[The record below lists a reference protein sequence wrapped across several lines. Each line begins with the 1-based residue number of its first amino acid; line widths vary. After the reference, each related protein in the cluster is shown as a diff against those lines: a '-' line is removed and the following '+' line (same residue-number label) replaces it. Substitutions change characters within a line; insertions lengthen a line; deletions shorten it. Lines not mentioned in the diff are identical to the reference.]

1 MSNVERMNPY
11 PLKRSRASGTIAFVL
26 FGAVGVLI
34 VITQRNDVDPTD
46 TSDDPVLAQIYITLS
61 NLALAIALSLESR
74 YLYLHRKWNIQQSM
88 DSKVSFRLALC
99 VSFASLFWIVGLAW
113 LFGLSGPA

>member
-34 VITQRNDVDPTD
+34 VITQRNDMDP
-46 TSDDPVLAQIYITLS
+46 SDDPVLNQIYITLL

-88 DSKVSFRLALC
+88 DSKVSLRLALC

>member
-34 VITQRNDVDPTD
+34 VITQRNDMDPQ
-46 TSDDPVLAQIYITLS
+46 DDPVLNQIYVTLL

-74 YLYLHRKWNIQQSM
+74 YLYLHRKWNIQQSL
-88 DSKVSFRLALC
+88 DSKVSLRLALC
-99 VSFASLFWIVGLAW
+99 VSFASLFWMTGLAW

>member
-34 VITQRNDVDPTD
+34 VITQRNDMDP
-46 TSDDPVLAQIYITLS
+46 SDDPVLNQIYITLT
-61 NLALAIALSLESR
+61 NLALALALSLESR

-88 DSKVSFRLALC
+88 DSKVSLRLALC

>member
-1 MSNVERMNPY
+1 MSNVEPMNPY
-11 PLKRSRASGTIAFVL
+11 PLKSSRASRTIALVL

-34 VITQRNDVDPTD
+34 VITQRNDMDP
-46 TSDDPVLAQIYITLS
+46 SDDPVLNQIYITLLH
-61 NLALAIALSLESR
+61 LALAIALSLESR

-88 DSKVSFRLALC
+88 DSKVSLQLTLC
-99 VSFASLFWIVGLAW
+99 ASFAFLFWIVGLAW